1 MVLLLCG
8 SVCRTLVAMQTIA
21 LMLPCSAQSGA
32 YLVTLKV
39 NQLDNGGSGQVGL
52 QLRPDWCGRC
62 VDRFVQLL
70 QLKAFEGAPFYLA
83 TRGLEARFGT
93 SGNGAQD
100 VESCDSCK
108 TTFLESKRMSNYRG
122 RLSFVPDSKGNLSSQ
137 IHINLK
143 SKESLDAKGF
153 QPFAEVVE
161 GMFNLDRL
169 YAGYNQP
176 GKKQPDLKRIGE
188 ATWTEYL
195 ETEYPKLS
203 YIESAEFGTSDSEVK
218 SGLSVNSHMLGSI
231 AGVTLL
237 LGVLGWMLWKVFVWH
252 LEGKKSLV

>member
-21 LMLPCSAQSGA
+21 LMLPCSAQRGA
-32 YLVTLKV
+32 YMVTLKV

-100 VESCDSCK
+100 VESCNSK
-108 TTFLESKRMSNYRG
+108 TTSDLRMSNYRG

-161 GMFNLDRL
+161 GMFNFDRL
-169 YAGYNQP
+169 YDGYNKP
-176 GKKQPDLKRIGE
+176 GKKQPDPKRIGE
-188 ATWTEYL
+188 ETWTEYL
-195 ETEYPKLS
+195 QTEYPKLS
-203 YIESAEFGTSDSEVK
+203 YIESAELGPSDPEVE
-218 SGLSVNSHMLGSI
+218 SGLAVNTHTLGSI
-231 AGVTLL
+231 VGVALL
-237 LGVLGWMLWKVFVWH
+237 LGALGGVLWKVFVWH